1 MSSLLQALGLC
12 PQVKQYVS
20 HKSFFILYS
29 VLYTGNAVGQ
39 LYLMNEIIGK
49 GYTAYG
55 YNVLVSAINGEEWT
69 ESPFFPRVTQCYF
82 KVREKPGNNISEFM
96 TNRRFFFKL

>member
-1 MSSLLQALGLC
+1 M
-12 PQVKQYVS
+12 KQYAS
-20 HKSFFILYS
+20 HTIFFILYS

-82 KVREKPGNNISEFM
+82 KVGEKPGNSISEFVA
-96 TNRRFFFKL
+96 NHRFLFKL

>member
-1 MSSLLQALGLC
+1 
-12 PQVKQYVS
+12 
-20 HKSFFILYS
+20 
-29 VLYTGNAVGQ
+29 
-39 LYLMNEIIGK
+39 MNEIIGK

-82 KVREKPGNNISEFM
+82 KVREKPGNKINGFV
-96 TNRRFFFKL
+96 TNCMLWFNL

>member
-1 MSSLLQALGLC
+1 MISLLQALELS
-12 PQVKQYVS
+12 PYVKKYAS
-20 HKSFFILYS
+20 HTLFFILYS

-82 KVREKPGNNISEFM
+82 KVS
-96 TNRRFFFKL
+96 